1 MFCARKV
8 DDGVYMS
15 AWLPKHTCICMYAS
29 ANTNIHIILINV
41 NIMNINTISTISSQK
56 YSESEQLVYV
66 KSSFLQIKNQA
77 RKMVLIA

>member
-1 MFCARKV
+1 
-8 DDGVYMS
+8 
-15 AWLPKHTCICMYAS
+15 MYAS

-66 KSSFLQIKNQA
+66 KSSFIQIKNGA

>member
-1 MFCARKV
+1 
-8 DDGVYMS
+8 
-15 AWLPKHTCICMYAS
+15 MYAS

-56 YSESEQLVYV
+56 YSESEQFVYV
-66 KSSFLQIKNQA
+66 KSSFLQIKNRA

>member
-1 MFCARKV
+1 
-8 DDGVYMS
+8 
-15 AWLPKHTCICMYAS
+15 MYAS
-29 ANTNIHIILINV
+29 ANTNIHIVLINV

-66 KSSFLQIKNQA
+66 KSSFLQIKNRA

>member
-1 MFCARKV
+1 
-8 DDGVYMS
+8 
-15 AWLPKHTCICMYAS
+15 MYAS

>member
-1 MFCARKV
+1 
-8 DDGVYMS
+8 
-15 AWLPKHTCICMYAS
+15 MYAS

-66 KSSFLQIKNQA
+66 KSSFLQIKNRA